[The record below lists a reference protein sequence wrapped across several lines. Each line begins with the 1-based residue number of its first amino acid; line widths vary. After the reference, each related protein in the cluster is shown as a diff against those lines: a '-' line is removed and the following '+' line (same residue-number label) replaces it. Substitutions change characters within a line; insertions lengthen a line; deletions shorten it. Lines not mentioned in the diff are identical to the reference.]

1 MEMSEH
7 FKIDCNL
14 VEDRKALV
22 VVLSMNGYP
31 VRMGKEKRNGKSTLT
46 YFVEYWRA
54 DDEG

>member
-1 MEMSEH
+1 MAKH
-7 FKIDCNL
+7 YKIDCDK

-22 VVLSMNGYP
+22 VVLSMNGYI

-46 YFVEYWRA
+46 YFVEYWRS

>member
-22 VVLSMNGYP
+22 VVLSMNGYT
-31 VRMGKEKRNGKSTLT
+31 VRMGKEKRNGKSAVI
-46 YFVEYWRA
+46 YFVEYWRG